1 MELIYILR
9 CKITNNFSYMQIY
22 SAFFYKKTQSL
33 RSRHNGVFMV
43 FFESFDGVLEH

>member
-22 SAFFYKKTQSL
+22 SAFFSQKDTKFTKWAQWRLYGIL
-33 RSRHNGVFMV
+33 
-43 FFESFDGVLEH
+43 